1 MSADQPSPSIA
12 EILDLSGKTAVVTG
26 AGSGLGRAI
35 ARRLHEAGA
44 SVCAVDID
52 LASAEL
58 TVELLGSRAIAQKAD
73 VRDAAANRAFAQ
85 AAVDAFGRI
94 DIVVPAAG
102 IFFPTFPIMELPEE
116 EWDRLIDINLKGTLL
131 TAQACVPHMTEGGTI
146 VNIAST
152 SAYRPARNLGHYAAS
167 KGGVSLLTKSM
178 ALELAP
184 RIRCNAVAPGSID
197 TEGGQRT
204 AAAFAATIGAEPAD
218 VKKGYITRNP
228 MQREGVADDI
238 ARVVL
243 FLASPLSSYVTGEIV
258 LADGGILL
266 T

>member
-1 MSADQPSPSIA
+1 MGDTPNTPSIA
-12 EILDLSGKTAVVTG
+12 ALVDLSGQTAVVTG

-44 SVCAVDID
+44 SVCAVDI
-52 LASAEL
+52 AERDAQA
-58 TVELLGSRAIAQKAD
+58 TVDALGSRAIARRAD
-73 VRDAAANRAFAQ
+73 VRELDANRDVAH

-102 IFFPTFPIMELPEE
+102 VFFPTFPLMELPEA
-116 EWDRLIDINLKGTLL
+116 EWDRLIDINLKGALL
-131 TAQACVPHMTEGGTI
+131 TAQACVPHMTNGGAI

-152 SAYRPARNLGHYAAS
+152 SAFRPARNLGHYAAS
-167 KGGVSLLTKSM
+167 KGAVTMLTKSL

-184 RIRCNAVAPGSID
+184 RIRVNAVAPGSID
-197 TEGGQRT
+197 TEGTRRT
-204 AAAFAATIGAEPAD
+204 AQAVADTMGLAAAD
-218 VKKGYITRNP
+218 VKQAYATRNP
-228 MQREGVADDI
+228 LGREGAPDDI

-243 FLASPLSSYVTGEIV
+243 FLASGLSSYMTGEIV
-258 LADGGILL
+258 LVDGGILL

>member
-1 MSADQPSPSIA
+1 MGDNQPTPSIA
-12 EILDLSGKTAVVTG
+12 ALVDLSGKTAVITG

-44 SVCAVDID
+44 SVCAVDI
-52 LASAEL
+52 AEENAQA
-58 TVELLGSRAIAQKAD
+58 TVDGLGTRAIAQRAD
-73 VRDAAANRAFAQ
+73 VREVAANRAVAE
-85 AAVDAFGRI
+85 AAVAAFGRI

-102 IFFPTFPIMELPEE
+102 IFFPTFPLMELPEA

-131 TAQACVPHMTEGGTI
+131 TAQACVPHMTHGGTI

-152 SAYRPARNLGHYAAS
+152 SAFRPARHLGHYAAS
-167 KGGVSLLTKSM
+167 KGGVSMLTKSM

-184 RIRCNAVAPGSID
+184 RIRVNAVAPGSID
-197 TEGGQRT
+197 TEGTQRT
-204 AAAFAATIGAEPAD
+204 AKAFADSMGVEAAD
-218 VKKGYITRNP
+218 VKQGYAARNP
-228 MQREGVADDI
+228 LGREGVPDDI

-243 FLASPLSSYVTGEIV
+243 FLASPLSSYMTGEIV
-258 LADGGILL
+258 LVDGGILL